1 MPNVA
6 APLSAASVSDAA
18 RTPHWRR
25 WIALAVVLAILA
37 VALPWLRGE
46 LRAYSVLTRFVT
58 PQATGLI
65 LRWETNEVTT
75 QDVMMAASA
84 GPVPAKLYL
93 PTGVPHPPGIVVIHG
108 IHHLG
113 IHDPRFV
120 NFAQALAGTGFA
132 VLTPVISA
140 LADYHVDAASIPT
153 IGESPGWLEQ
163 RLGTGPVTMFTLS
176 FSGGLALLAAC
187 DDRYAP
193 HMRELVVFGGYDNL
207 ARVSRFLATDELTM
221 PDGRTIPFK
230 GHDYGASVFVYAHLP
245 QFFAPEDLAAAH
257 EALKDWLWEEP
268 DAAKP
273 WVEKLSPEGRATMNA
288 LMARRID
295 ELRPRLLQAIQGDGA
310 DLAAISPQ
318 GNLAKLRVPVFVVH
332 GSSDNVIPYTES
344 LWLEKD
350 LPRRDLRGVLITPA
364 FTHVDPSSSNWLDQ
378 LRLVD
383 FMARILRAASH

>member
-6 APLSAASVSDAA
+6 AASNAAAAGDAA
-18 RTPHWRR
+18 RAPHGRR
-25 WIALAVVLAILA
+25 WIALAVVFAVLA
-37 VALPWLRGE
+37 VALLWLRGE
-46 LRAYSVLTRFVT
+46 LRAYAVLTRFVT

-75 QDVMMAASA
+75 QDVTMATSA

-93 PTGVPHPPGIVVIHG
+93 PSGVPHPPGIVVIHG

-113 IHDPRFV
+113 IYDPRFV
-120 NFAQALAGTGFA
+120 NFARALAGTGFA

-140 LADYHVDAASIPT
+140 LADYHVDAGSIPT
-153 IGESPGWLEQ
+153 IGESAAWLEQ
-163 RLGTGPVTMFTLS
+163 RLGTGPITMFTLS

-207 ARVSRFLATDELTM
+207 ARVSRFLATDEVTM

-230 GHDYGASVFVYAHLP
+230 AHDYGASVFIYAHLP
-245 QFFAPEDLAAAH
+245 QFFAPADLPAAR
-257 EALKDWLWEEP
+257 EALKNWLWEKPEE
-268 DAAKP
+268 AKP
-273 WVEKLSPEGRATMNA
+273 WVEKLSPEGRATMDA

-295 ELRPRLLQAIQGDGA
+295 ELRPRLLQAIQEDGA

-318 GNLAKLRVPVFVVH
+318 GKLAKLRVPVFIVH

-344 LWLEKD
+344 LWLERD
-350 LPRRDLRGVLITPA
+350 VPRSELRGVLITPA
-364 FTHVDPSSSNWLDQ
+364 FTHVDPNSSDWLEQ

-383 FMARILRAASH
+383 FMARIFGDASH